1 MEAEALRAI
10 VAENRQLE
18 QNLTKRNE
26 QYIFDL
32 KKSLKAANLS
42 EEELAL
48 ALHGILPELVAGQK
62 TGKTARQLFGTVSE
76 RTEAILNKPAEV
88 KEPAGWMI
96 WLDNTWFINNHVS
109 GDVSIFK
116 RNRTTS
122 RINHIYLRCDG
133 WGLCFLSNAQI
144 CLPF

>member
-48 ALHGILPELVAGQK
+48 ALYFILPELVAGQK

-76 RTEAILNKPAEV
+76 PTEVILNKPAEV

-96 WLDNTWFINNHVS
+96 WLDNT
-109 GDVSIFK
+109 
-116 RNRTTS
+116 
-122 RINHIYLRCDG
+122 LLLL
-133 WGLCFLSNAQI
+133 GLLTIMLAVMSYFQKEPHNLSD
-144 CLPF
+144 

>member
-76 RTEAILNKPAEV
+76 RTESILNKPAEV

-96 WLDNTWFINNHVS
+96 WLDNTLLLLGLLTIMLAAMSLFSKGTAQPLGLTTYILGAMAGVMF
-109 GDVSIFK
+109 SI
-116 RNRTTS
+116 
-122 RINHIYLRCDG
+122 
-133 WGLCFLSNAQI
+133 
-144 CLPF
+144 